1 MLDTKIYNC
10 TENVTEGVARRETR
24 SMQHGFDG
32 PGFAHFG
39 YGSHASRF
47 GGRKGQQRFQNGH
60 FMASKENT
68 KQ

>member
-1 MLDTKIYNC
+1 MLDKKSITALK
-10 TENVTEGVARRETR
+10 NVTKGVARRETR
-24 SMQHGFDG
+24 SMQHGFEG